1 MDTSNYN
8 QSLTTKL
15 YVAAG
20 VLFGT
25 YGSRVCPMLE
35 TLTTLEI
42 FTQVSIVFVLVWLT
56 RHFLLAKHA
65 LVEQGRFAQLDTLL
79 FFAASVPFALY
90 YNLSYDFTIDSNLKV
105 LFGMTLFGFFTGT
118 ILQLNAKLTQMDKM
132 EASGEFDFQLIGER
146 SSLVKQMIGLVIV
159 LLVTLTTML
168 TMIAVKD
175 IFWLEHNPD
184 RLLDGTARSA

>member
-1 MDTSNYN
+1 MRKSNKNENKGLSMDTSNYN

-79 FFAASVPFALY
+79 FLLRVS
-90 YNLSYDFTIDSNLKV
+90 LSRFT
-105 LFGMTLFGFFTGT
+105 
-118 ILQLNAKLTQMDKM
+118 
-132 EASGEFDFQLIGER
+132 
-146 SSLVKQMIGLVIV
+146 
-159 LLVTLTTML
+159 TT
-168 TMIAVKD
+168 
-175 IFWLEHNPD
+175 
-184 RLLDGTARSA
+184 